1 MASLYE
7 RMKDKLSK
15 TTESF
20 VNSVNNAFTA
30 KEYDEDFFEE
40 LEETLL
46 LADFGMETT
55 LEIVGMLRKNLK
67 EKSIKKKED
76 ALEEMKAIIGEMVN
90 LPVVPLETPAIILVA
105 GVNGVGKTTS
115 IAKLASIYKNKG
127 LSVMVVAGDTF
138 RAAANEQLDTWSK
151 RIGVDIIKSTQG
163 ADPSSVLFDG
173 IQAAKARQT
182 DIVICD
188 TAGRLH
194 SKVNLMNE
202 LEKMK
207 RIVDREGENFHKH
220 HLLVLDAT
228 TGQNA
233 VNQAKTF
240 NATIDI
246 NGIILTKMDGTAK
259 GGVVVPILNELSIP
273 IEYIGIGEGTNDLIE
288 FDSSTFISLL
298 FG

>member
-1 MASLYE
+1 MESLYE

-20 VNSVNNAFTA
+20 VSSVNNALTA

-46 LADFGMETT
+46 LADFGMDTT
-55 LEIVGMLRKNLK
+55 LEIVETLRKNLK
-67 EKSIKKKED
+67 EKSIKRKEEVTTE
-76 ALEEMKAIIGEMVN
+76 LRQIISDMVN
-90 LPVVPLETPAIILVA
+90 LPIVPLQTPAILLVV

-115 IAKLASIYKNKG
+115 IAKLASIYKNQD

-138 RAAANEQLDTWSK
+138 RAAANEQLDTWSQ
-151 RIGVDIIKSTQG
+151 RIGVDIVKSAQG
-163 ADPSSVLFDG
+163 ADPSSVLFDA
-173 IQAAKARQT
+173 IQAARARKT

-194 SKVNLMNE
+194 NKVNLMKE

-207 RIVDREGENFHKH
+207 RIIDREGEGFHKH

-240 NATIDI
+240 NEAIDI
-246 NGIILTKMDGTAK
+246 SGIIITKMDGTAK

-273 IEYIGIGEGTNDLIE
+273 IEYIGIGEGANDLIE
-288 FDSSTFISLL
+288 FEPSTFISLL